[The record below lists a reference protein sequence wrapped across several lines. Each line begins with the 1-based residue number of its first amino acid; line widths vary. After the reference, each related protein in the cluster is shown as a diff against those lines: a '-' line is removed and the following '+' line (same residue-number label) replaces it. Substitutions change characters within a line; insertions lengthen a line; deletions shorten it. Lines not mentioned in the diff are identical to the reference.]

1 MSTLDRDETQR
12 ALVLDPAWA
21 ERVRSAWL
29 AMIALAVFGDLK
41 TPRIGAVPR
50 LRKKA
55 LDCGEKLRAALA
67 DRAWIPQ
74 PRDQL
79 KNALATALA
88 LQDALAALESAAR
101 ELDGGADRDAFRAAV
116 AALAAAA
123 LDELVPRA
131 NAWAALLDRRDE
143 ADDNA

>member
-1 MSTLDRDETQR
+1 MSALDRETIER
-12 ALVLDPAWA
+12 ALILDPAWA
-21 ERVRSAWL
+21 ERARSAWL
-29 AMIALAVFGDLK
+29 EVIALAAFGDLK
-41 TPRIGAVPR
+41 APTIGGVPR
-50 LRKKA
+50 LRKKV

-67 DRAWIPQ
+67 DRDWIPQ

-88 LQDALAALESAAR
+88 LRDALAELESGAR

-116 AALAAAA
+116 AALGAAA

-131 NAWAALLDRRDE
+131 NAWASLLDRRRE
-143 ADDNA
+143 ADDNP